1 MKTTSSCKRW
11 AVTFGFL
18 LTTWFR
24 SMPSTNKWMFYPFL
38 ISGDADDHAQPTS
51 SLHGEE
57 GTASTIQEHQRV
69 FNYMKPKSGGFN
81 PRRNSASSKKGKS
94 KLQSCT
100 LKFFCLSK
108 VNSEKP
114 PSSVFKKTGLS
125 NCGLGPGSITIDLNS
140 SASDVHHNLVERF
153 PLLQAG
159 GGYELLL
166 YQRGG
171 LEQGFHNIPPTL
183 QQE

>member
-1 MKTTSSCKRW
+1 
-11 AVTFGFL
+11 
-18 LTTWFR
+18 
-24 SMPSTNKWMFYPFL
+24 MFYPFL

-51 SLHGEE
+51 SLHVEE
-57 GTASTIQEHQRV
+57 GPASTMQEHQRV
-69 FNYMKPKSGGFN
+69 FYYMKPKSGGFN

-114 PSSVFKKTGLS
+114 PSSVFEKTGLS
-125 NCGLGPGSITIDLNS
+125 NCGLGPGSITINLNS

-171 LEQGFHNIPPTL
+171 LEQGFHNIPPLYTPARIKKL
-183 QQE
+183 EGQAQVYV

>member
-1 MKTTSSCKRW
+1 
-11 AVTFGFL
+11 
-18 LTTWFR
+18 
-24 SMPSTNKWMFYPFL
+24 MFYPFL

-51 SLHGEE
+51 SLHVDNNAR
-57 GTASTIQEHQRV
+57 T
-69 FNYMKPKSGGFN
+69 FYYMKLKRGGSI
-81 PRRNSASSKKGKS
+81 PEGSASSKKGKS

-108 VNSEKP
+108 VNPEKLP
-114 PSSVFKKTGLS
+114 NSVFEKTGLS
-125 NCGLGPGSITIDLNS
+125 NCGVGPGSITVDLNS
-140 SASDVHHNLVERF
+140 SASDVHHNQVEKF

-171 LEQGFHNIPPTL
+171 S
-183 QQE
+183 